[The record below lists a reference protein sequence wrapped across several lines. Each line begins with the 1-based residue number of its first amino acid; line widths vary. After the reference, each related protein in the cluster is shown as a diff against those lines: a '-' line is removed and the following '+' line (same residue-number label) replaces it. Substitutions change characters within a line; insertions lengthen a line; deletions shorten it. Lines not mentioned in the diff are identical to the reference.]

1 MSAGKLLNELPG
13 RLRWSLVAAAAMLVF
28 MLVINQPLHSEP
40 APQGI
45 ISLQFA
51 GTADQS
57 AAILNSWGER
67 LLPWAVASLVFDYGF
82 IAVYLAALVLLTSH
96 LTRDRPGIREQTTA
110 RWVKT
115 LFIVAAL
122 ADVVENGLLL
132 GNLRQPTDM
141 LSLSATLCALI
152 KFTGL
157 VTGAAGLVIIR
168 ASRRH
173 PLTPEDPE
181 QAPHA

>member
-1 MSAGKLLNELPG
+1 MPPGKFLTELPG
-13 RLRWSLVAAAAMLVF
+13 RLRWSLVAAAAMLIF

-51 GTADQS
+51 GTADQT
-57 AAILNSWGER
+57 AVIVASWGDR
-67 LLPWAVASLVFDYGF
+67 LLPWAITVLVLDYLF
-82 IAVYLAALVLLTSH
+82 IAVYLTALVLLTNH
-96 LTRDRPGIREQTTA
+96 LTRDRPGIRERSTA
-110 RWVKT
+110 RWVKA
-115 LFIVAAL
+115 LFLVAAM
-122 ADVVENGLLL
+122 ADMAENALLL
-132 GNLRQPTDM
+132 GNLEKPTDM

-157 VTGAAGLVIIR
+157 LTGAAGLVFIR

-181 QAPHA
+181 QAPHG